1 MSKPL
6 LPPTE
11 GSAYPSGSR
20 LRDPE
25 SRRTKA
31 RKILTVLHDAI
42 KGDLRHLRCLDVGC
56 ASGLIS
62 YHLAEELGQV
72 VGVDPDG
79 AAVALAPQRDNLFL
93 LQADALRLPFPDRCF
108 DVAICAQVYEHTTDA
123 PRLMAE
129 VRRVLRDNGLCF
141 FSGPNKAFPLE
152 FHYGL
157 PFLHWLPVS
166 WASWIVRRTGKG
178 QAYEAKPLSRG
189 QLTRVLSGFVIE
201 DYTVAML
208 RDPDCFFT
216 RDEVPLAR
224 WVRHVPVAVWR
235 LLYGLLP
242 NYNWVLRKDKS
253 A

>member
-6 LPPTE
+6 LPSTK

-25 SRRTKA
+25 SRHTKA
-31 RKILTVLHDAI
+31 RKILAVLRSAI
-42 KGDLRHLRCLDVGC
+42 GTDLGDLRCLDVGC

-62 YHLAEELGQV
+62 YYLAEELGQV

-79 AAVALAPQRDNLFL
+79 AALALASHRDNLFL
-93 LQADALRLPFPDRCF
+93 LQADALRLPFPDRSF
-108 DVAICAQVYEHTTDA
+108 DVAVCAQVYEHTTDA
-123 PRLMAE
+123 RRLTAE
-129 VRRVLRDNGLCF
+129 IHRVLRDDGVCF
-141 FSGPNKAFPLE
+141 FSGPNKSFPLE

-157 PFLHWLPVS
+157 PFLHWLPVG
-166 WASWIVRRTGKG
+166 WASWIVRRAGKG
-178 QAYEAKPLSRG
+178 QGYDEKPLTRR
-189 QLTRVLSGFVIE
+189 QLNEVLRGFVIE
-201 DYTVAML
+201 DYTIPML
-208 RDPDCFFT
+208 CDPDRFFT
-216 RDEVPLAR
+216 REEVPLAR
-224 WVRHVPVAVWR
+224 WVRHIPVAVWR

>member
-1 MSKPL
+1 MSNPL

-11 GSAYPSGSR
+11 SSAYPSGSR

-93 LQADALRLPFPDRCF
+93 LQADALRLPF
-108 DVAICAQVYEHTTDA
+108 
-123 PRLMAE
+123 
-129 VRRVLRDNGLCF
+129 
-141 FSGPNKAFPLE
+141 
-152 FHYGL
+152 
-157 PFLHWLPVS
+157 LHWLPLS
-166 WASWIVRRTGKG
+166 WASWIVRCIGKG
-178 QAYEAKPLSRG
+178 QAYDEKPLTCG
-189 QLTRVLSGFVIE
+189 QLKEVLRGFAIE
-201 DYTVAML
+201 DYTIAML
-208 RDPDCFFT
+208 RDPDRFFT
-216 RDEVPLAR
+216 RNEVPLAR
-224 WVRHVPVAVWR
+224 LVRHIPVAVWR
-235 LLYGLLP
+235 LLYSLLP
-242 NYNWVLRKDKS
+242 NHNWVLRKDKS

>member
-11 GSAYPSGSR
+11 SSGYPSGSR

-25 SRRTKA
+25 SRHTKA
-31 RKILTVLHDAI
+31 RKILAVLRSAI
-42 KGDLRHLRCLDVGC
+42 GRDLGDLRCLDVGC

-79 AAVALAPQRDNLFL
+79 AALVLAPHRDNLTF
-93 LQADALRLPFPDRCF
+93 LQADALRLPFPDRRF
-108 DVAICAQVYEHTTDA
+108 DVAVCAQVYEHTTDA
-123 PRLMAE
+123 RRLMAE
-129 VRRVLRDNGLCF
+129 VHRVLHDDGVCF
-141 FSGPNKAFPLE
+141 FSGPNRSFPLE

-178 QAYEAKPLSRG
+178 QAYDEKPLTRR
-189 QLTRVLSGFVIE
+189 QLGEVLRGFVIE
-201 DYTVAML
+201 DYTIAML
-208 RDPDCFFT
+208 RDPDRFFT
-216 RDEVPLAR
+216 RDEVPLAQ
-224 WVRHVPVAVWR
+224 WVRHIPEAVWR

>member
-1 MSKPL
+1 MSNPL

-11 GSAYPSGSR
+11 SSAYPSGSR

-62 YHLAEELGQV
+62 YHLAE

-93 LQADALRLPFPDRCF
+93 LQADALRLPF
-108 DVAICAQVYEHTTDA
+108 
-123 PRLMAE
+123 
-129 VRRVLRDNGLCF
+129 
-141 FSGPNKAFPLE
+141 
-152 FHYGL
+152 
-157 PFLHWLPVS
+157 LHWLPLS
-166 WASWIVRRTGKG
+166 WASWIVRCIGKG
-178 QAYEAKPLSRG
+178 QAYDEKPLTCG
-189 QLTRVLSGFVIE
+189 QLKEVLRGFAIE
-201 DYTVAML
+201 DYTIAML
-208 RDPDCFFT
+208 RDPDRFFT
-216 RDEVPLAR
+216 RNEVPLAR
-224 WVRHVPVAVWR
+224 LVRHIPVAVWR
-235 LLYGLLP
+235 LLYSLLP
-242 NYNWVLRKDKS
+242 NHNWVLRKDKS